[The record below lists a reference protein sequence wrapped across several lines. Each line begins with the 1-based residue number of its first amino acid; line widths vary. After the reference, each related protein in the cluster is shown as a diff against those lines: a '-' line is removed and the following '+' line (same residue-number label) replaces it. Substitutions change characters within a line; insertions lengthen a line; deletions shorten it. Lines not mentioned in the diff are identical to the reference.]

1 MKFEDYDPE
10 EISARG
16 KAIYQEKI
24 RHLVIDTEKG
34 RILVIDVESGDY
46 ETDEDAITACI
57 RLRERRPDA
66 VIYGMRVG
74 YRVAYNLGGGLPP
87 EEE

>member
-46 ETDEDAITACI
+46 EIDEDDITACI
-57 RLRERRPDA
+57 RLQERRPDA
-66 VIYGMRVG
+66 VIYGLRIG
-74 YRVAYNLGGGLPP
+74 YRVAYSLSARFPP